1 MKDLGLLQP
10 LGVPNLKP
18 KSISMAFIV
27 KLLKT
32 QSKFDSIMVVVDR
45 LTKIAHFKPTITIDT
60 AYGVVKLFLRKK
72 FKHHK
77 VLREIISNRDRKFV
91 SEFWSALF
99 KVCGTKIKLS
109 TAYHLETDEQNEQ
122 TNKTLKNILRMY
134 PGKRQQS
141 WDKW

>member
-10 LGVPNLKP
+10 LGVPNLKL
-18 KSISMAFIV
+18 KSIVMAFIV

-72 FKHHK
+72 
-77 VLREIISNRDRKFV
+77 I
-91 SEFWSALF
+91 
-99 KVCGTKIKLS
+99 
-109 TAYHLETDEQNEQ
+109 
-122 TNKTLKNILRMY
+122 
-134 PGKRQQS
+134 
-141 WDKW
+141 